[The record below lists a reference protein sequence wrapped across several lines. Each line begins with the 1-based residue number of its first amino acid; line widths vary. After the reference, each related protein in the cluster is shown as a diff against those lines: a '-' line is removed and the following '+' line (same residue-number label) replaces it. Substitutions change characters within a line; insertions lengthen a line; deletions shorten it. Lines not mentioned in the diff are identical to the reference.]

1 MHACSATGEPFWFAN
16 SLGLVEIAMPMDDAA
31 RVLGLRVGTPVAWE
45 N

>member
-1 MHACSATGEPFWFAN
+1 
-16 SLGLVEIAMPMDDAA
+16 VEIAMPMDDAA